1 MKKLVQSLFILLLI
15 ASSVLAQDRRV
26 TGKVTSKEDG
36 LPLPGVSVKVAGQK
50 QGTQT
55 DANGNFAINV
65 PANAKSLEVS
75 YIGFVNQ
82 IIPIGS
88 RANFNVAL
96 ENDTKALSEVVV
108 VGYSTTTQQAFTG
121 SAKVVSGEN
130 LERKAVSNISQALAG
145 EVSGVNVIN
154 TSGQPGTTATIR
166 VRGFGSVNG
175 NRAPLYV
182 VDGAPIA
189 TNTVNTVN
197 PLSAINPDDIE
208 NVTVLKD
215 AAATA
220 IYGARGA
227 NGVVLITTKSGKG
240 KPSFIEVNG
249 QTGTNMQLIPRYKT
263 IKSPETFIGLAW
275 EGLYNQAMA
284 DPGYYGPAVDY
295 ANASLFDPDAGIDP
309 SYNIWNAADGAALI
323 DPTTKMV
330 KPGVTR
336 RYSPE
341 DWEDYGFQSSARN
354 ETNVKFGGSSDATNY
369 YSSFGYLKDKG
380 YIVGSDYERFSGRL
394 NLNQKIKSWI
404 TGSVNLG
411 YSKSKTNRGGQSED
425 SGSIFWFA
433 DNIPSIYPLFKR
445 DAAGAFVPD
454 PIFGGNQYDYGE
466 TGRKF
471 GSLTNAIADAT
482 YDIQRDNRND
492 LNGVGSL
499 KFDILKGLSFET
511 RLGIQY
517 YSNVYNLRN
526 NKYYGSAAGQN
537 GSLFQRRT
545 EFQSS
550 NFLNLLRYTKNF
562 GENNFEI
569 LAAHESTSF
578 RYNIGSFSSYNLVD
592 PDILD
597 FNNAIVSNPNSGYT
611 NAYKLDS
618 YFSQLNYNYKSTYY
632 LSGSIRRD
640 GSSRFVK
647 NKWGTFGSLGAAW
660 ILSNESF
667 MESSKD
673 LFPYLKLKASY
684 GLIGDQEG
692 VGYYPGY
699 DLYAVNNLDDNS
711 AFAFDTKGNPD
722 LTWETAKI
730 FQTGIEFD
738 FKKYISGSIDYYVK
752 NTNDLIFDRR
762 VGPSIGYAIIKVN
775 DGELQNRGLEF
786 DLTGHIL
793 KSKDYR
799 FDLSLNGAFYKNK
812 LTAMPIDPV
821 TGKQK
826 PLDIQGAYGYSVG
839 HSIYDF
845 YMRNF
850 AGVDP
855 TDGVS
860 TWTRYYN
867 DANNNN
873 TVDTGEGIASLSQYL
888 AENPTV
894 SESSLKTTTTKSYA
908 SATQY
913 YIGKSAIPKVRGAI
927 NLSAGYKAFDLGV
940 QMLYSLGGYSYD
952 AAYATL
958 MNNDLIGSNNWST
971 DILNRWQKAG
981 DITNV
986 PRISNEEDPN
996 VNSRSS
1002 RFLTKA
1008 NYFSINN
1015 VRLAYTVP
1023 NKLLTKAGIA
1033 GCTLWVSGDN
1043 LYLNSARDGFNPMI
1057 SESGASDIYTYS
1069 PLSTITFGLKLKL

>member
-1 MKKLVQSLFILLLI
+1 MKKLVQSLFVLLFI
-15 ASSVLAQDRRV
+15 ASSVLAQDRRI
-26 TGKVTSKEDG
+26 TGKVTAAEDG
-36 LPLPGVSVKVAGQK
+36 LPLPGVSVKVIGTN

-55 DANGNFAINV
+55 DANGNFAIAV
-65 PANAKSLEVS
+65 PSDAKSLEIS
-75 YIGFVNQ
+75 YIGFATQTLQ
-82 IIPIGS
+82 IGTRS
-88 RANFNVAL
+88 VFNVAL
-96 ENDTKALSEVVV
+96 ANDNKQLSEVVV

-121 SAKVVSGEN
+121 SAKVVSNEN
-130 LERKAVSNISQALAG
+130 LERKAVSNISQALSG

-182 VDGAPIA
+182 VDGSPIA

-197 PLSAINPDDIE
+197 PLSAINPDDID

-249 QTGTNMQLIPRYKT
+249 QTGTNMSLIPRYKT
-263 IKSPETFIGLAW
+263 IRSPETYIGLSW
-275 EGLYNQAMA
+275 EGLYNQAVA
-284 DPGYYGPAVDY
+284 NGDPDPVGT
-295 ANASLFDPDAGIDP
+295 ANADLFDEDYGINAA
-309 SYNIWNAADGAALI
+309 YNIWNAADGGELI
-323 DPTTKMV
+323 DPATHMV
-330 KPGVTR
+330 RPGVTR
-336 RYSPE
+336 KYTPE
-341 DWEDYGFQSSARN
+341 NWEDYGFQNSSRN
-354 ETNVKFGGSSDATNY
+354 EANLKFGGSNDATNY
-369 YSSFGYLKDKG
+369 YASLGYLNDIG
-380 YIVGSDYERFSGRL
+380 YSVNSDYERLSGRL
-394 NLNQKIKSWI
+394 NLSQKIKSWI
-404 TGSVNLG
+404 TGSINLA
-411 YSKSKTNRGGQSED
+411 YSKSEANRGGQSED

-445 DAAGAFVPD
+445 DATGALVPD

-466 TGRKF
+466 AGRKF

-499 KFDILKGLSFET
+499 KLNITKDLSFET

-517 YSNVYNLRN
+517 YNNLYNNRG
-526 NKYYGSAAGQN
+526 NKYYGSSASQN

-545 EFQSS
+545 ELQTS
-550 NFLNLLRYTKNF
+550 NFLNLLRYAKNF
-562 GENNFEI
+562 GQHSVEV
-569 LAAHESTSF
+569 LAAHESTA
-578 RYNIGSFSSYNLVD
+578 YKMNIAAFSSYNLVD

-597 FNNAIVSNPNSGYT
+597 FNNAIVSNPNSSYT
-611 NAYKLDS
+611 NDYGLES
-618 YFSQLNYNYKSTYY
+618 YFSQINYNYKSTYY

-640 GSSRFVK
+640 GSSRFLK
-647 NKWGTFGSLGAAW
+647 NKWGNFGSVGAAW
-660 ILSNESF
+660 ILSNEDF
-667 MESSKD
+667 MASTKN

-699 DLYAVNNLDDNS
+699 DFYQVNNLDDKP

-730 FQTGIEFD
+730 FQTGVEFD
-738 FKKYISGSIDYYVK
+738 LQKYVSGSIDYYIK
-752 NTNDLIFDRR
+752 NTDDLIFDRR
-762 VGPSIGYAIIKVN
+762 VGPSIGYALIKVN
-775 DGELQNRGLEF
+775 DGKLRNQGIEF

-793 KSKDYR
+793 KNKDYR
-799 FDLSLNGAFYKNK
+799 LDLTVNGAFYKNK

-855 TDGVS
+855 ADGTS
-860 TWTRYYN
+860 TWTQYYN
-867 DANNNN
+867 DSNNNS
-873 TVDTGEGIASLSQYL
+873 TVDTGEEITNLTQYL
-888 AENPTV
+888 ADNPTV
-894 SESSLKTTTTKSYA
+894 NEASLKTTTTKTYSE
-908 SATQY
+908 ATQY
-913 YIGKSAIPKVRGAI
+913 YVGKSAIPKLRGAL
-927 NLSAGYKAFDLGV
+927 NLSAGYKAFDLSV
-940 QMLYSLGGYSYD
+940 QMLYSFGGYGYD
-952 AAYATL
+952 VAYADL
-958 MNNDLIGSNNWST
+958 MGNDLIGSNNYSS

-981 DITNV
+981 DITSV
-986 PRISNEEDPN
+986 PRLSNEEDRN
-996 VNSRSS
+996 VNARST

-1008 NYFSINN
+1008 NYLALNN
-1015 VRLAYTVP
+1015 VRLSYSLP
-1023 NKLLTKAGIA
+1023 KNYLSKIGLTDAV
-1033 GCTLWVSGDN
+1033 LWASGDN
-1043 LYLNSARDGFNPMI
+1043 LWLNSDRNGFNPMI
-1057 SESGASDIYTYS
+1057 SESGASDRYTYS
-1069 PLSTITFGLKLKL
+1069 PLSTVTLGLRVKL

>member
-15 ASSVLAQDRRV
+15 ASSVLAQDRIV

-36 LPLPGVSVKVAGQK
+36 LPLPGVSVKVTGQR

-55 DANGNFAINV
+55 DANGNFSVSV
-65 PANAKSLEVS
+65 PTNAKSLEIS

-82 IIPIGS
+82 IIPIGTKT
-88 RANFNVAL
+88 NFNVAL

-130 LERKAVSNISQALAG
+130 LERKAVSNISQALSG

-182 VDGAPIA
+182 VDGSPIA

-227 NGVVLITTKSGKG
+227 NGVVLITTKAVR
-240 KPSFIEVNG
+240 KPAFIEVNG
-249 QTGTNMQLIPRYKT
+249 QTGTNMSLLPRYDV
-263 IKSPETFIGLAW
+263 IKSPEQFIALAW
-275 EGLYNQAMA
+275 EGLYNQGVILNNA
-284 DPGYYGPAVDY
+284 DPAAY
-295 ANASLFDPDAGIDP
+295 ANTRIFSTAGI
-309 SYNIWNAADGAALI
+309 SVNNNIWNVAGKDLI
-323 DPTTKMV
+323 DPTTRMV
-330 KPGVTR
+330 KSGVTR
-336 RYSPE
+336 KFDPE
-341 DWEDYGFQSSARN
+341 NWEDYGFNNSSRN
-354 ETNVKFGGSSDATNY
+354 DFNVKFGGSNEATNY
-369 YSSFGYLKDKG
+369 YASFGYLNDKG
-380 YIVGSDYERFSGRL
+380 YSVNSDYNRLSGRL

-404 TGSVNLG
+404 TGSVNLA
-411 YSKSKTNRGGQSED
+411 YAKSEANRGGQSED

-433 DNIPSIYPLFKR
+433 DNIPPIYPLFKR
-445 DAAGAFVPD
+445 DATGAFVPD

-471 GSLTNAIADAT
+471 GSLTNAIADAK

-499 KFDILKGLSFET
+499 KFDITKGLSFET

-517 YSNVYNLRN
+517 YNNIYNNRN
-526 NKYYGSAAGQN
+526 NKYYGSSAGQN

-545 EFQSS
+545 EMQSS
-550 NFLNLLRYTKNF
+550 NFLNLLRYGRDF
-562 GENNFEI
+562 GQHSFEI
-569 LAAHESTSF
+569 LAAHETTG
-578 RYNIGSFSSYNLVD
+578 YKMNIAAFSSYNLVD

-597 FNNAIVSNPNSGYT
+597 FNNAVVSNPNSSYT
-611 NAYKLDS
+611 RDYSLES
-618 YFSQLNYNYKSTYY
+618 YFSQVNYNYKSTYY
-632 LSGSIRRD
+632 LSGSVRRD
-640 GSSRFVK
+640 GSSRFLK
-647 NKWGTFGSLGAAW
+647 NKWGTFGSVGAAW
-660 ILSNESF
+660 ILSNENF
-667 MESSKD
+667 MESTKS

-692 VGYYPGY
+692 VGYYPGF
-699 DLYAVNNLDDNS
+699 DLYSINNLDDNP
-711 AFAFDTKGNPD
+711 AFSFDTKGNPD

-730 FQTGIEFD
+730 FQTGVEFD
-738 FKKYISGSIDYYVK
+738 LKKYLSGSVDFYIK
-752 NTNDLIFDRR
+752 NTDDLIFDRR
-762 VGPSIGYAIIKVN
+762 VGPSIGYALIKVN
-775 DGELQNRGLEF
+775 DGKLRNQGLEF

-793 KSKDYR
+793 KQKDYR
-799 FDLSLNGAFYKNK
+799 LDLTVNGALYKNE
-812 LTAMPIDPV
+812 LTQMPIDPA

-826 PLDIQGAYGYSVG
+826 PIDIQGAYGYSVG
-839 HSIYDF
+839 RSIYDF
-845 YMRNF
+845 YMRSF

-855 TDGVS
+855 ADGVS
-860 TWTRYYN
+860 TWTQYYN

-873 TVDTGEGIASLSQYL
+873 TADAGEGITSLSQYL
-888 AENPTV
+888 YDNPTI
-894 SESSLKTTTTKSYA
+894 SESSLKTTTTKTYA
-908 SATQY
+908 NATQY
-913 YIGKSAIPKVRGAI
+913 YIGKSAIPKVRGAM
-927 NLSAGYKAFDLGV
+927 NLAAGYKNFDLGV

-952 AAYATL
+952 GAYADF
-958 MNNDLIGSNNWST
+958 MNNGLVGGNNWST

-981 DITNV
+981 DVTDV
-986 PRISNEEDPN
+986 PRISNNRDAN
-996 VNSRSS
+996 VNARSS
-1002 RFLTKA
+1002 RFLVKS
-1008 NYFSINN
+1008 NYLILNN
-1015 VRLAYTVP
+1015 VRLAYSLP
-1023 NKLLTKAGIA
+1023 NNLITKAGLS

-1043 LYLNSARDGFNPMI
+1043 LWINSARKGFNPII
-1057 SESGASDIYTYS
+1057 SESGASDRYTYA
-1069 PLSTITFGLKLKL
+1069 PLSTVTLGLKVKL